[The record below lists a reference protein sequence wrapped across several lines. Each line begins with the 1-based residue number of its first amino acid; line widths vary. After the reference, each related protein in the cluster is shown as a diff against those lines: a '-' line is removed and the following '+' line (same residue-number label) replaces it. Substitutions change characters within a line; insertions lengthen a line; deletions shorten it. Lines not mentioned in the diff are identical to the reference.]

1 MKIEELLSFQGPRT
15 PPPLFFLSA
24 HAVGPSI
31 VTQQPAT
38 ATVNRIDVQNICNEF
53 ASSNFTPSRTN
64 EIHTGKEMMFYGQ
77 NFKRILIELD
87 KIENRI

>member
-15 PPPLFFLSA
+15 PPPPLFFLSA

-38 ATVNRIDVQNICNEF
+38 VNQSDVQNICNEF
-53 ASSNFTPSRTN
+53 ASSNFAPSRTN

>member
-15 PPPLFFLSA
+15 PPPFFLSA

-38 ATVNRIDVQNICNEF
+38 VNRSDVQNICNEF
-53 ASSNFTPSRTN
+53 ASSNFAPSRTN